1 MTINLPNKLTLFR
14 LALVPVFITVLY
26 FDGFLAYL
34 LALLVFVTGV
44 VTDYYDGKLARRH
57 GMETN
62 FGKLFDPVADKILIC
77 AAFVMFLRIDV
88 LMFPAWAVILV
99 LAREFIIMGLR
110 ALAACEGQII
120 GAERWGKMK
129 AGWQMACAITALSL
143 LMIRSLMLIFDRAG
157 YFSTEP
163 FLGWFDLGMR
173 LTVWALMLIVVWLTI
188 SSGIHHL
195 IKNRDFFFRPG
206 AM

>member
-14 LALVPVFITVLY
+14 LALVPVFVAALY
-26 FDGFLAYL
+26 FDGFPGYL
-34 LALLVFVTGV
+34 LALLLFIAGA

-57 GMETN
+57 GLVTN

-77 AAFVMFLRIDV
+77 AAFVMFLRIEV
-88 LMFPAWAVILV
+88 LMFPAWAVIIV

-110 ALAACEGQII
+110 AVALSEGQVI

-129 AGWQMACAITALSL
+129 AGWQMACVITAISL
-143 LMIRSLMLIFDRAG
+143 LMIRSLMLILERAG
-157 YFSTEP
+157 YFSTET
-163 FLGWFDLGMR
+163 FLKQFDFGMR
-173 LTVWALMLIVVWLTI
+173 LTVWGVMLIVVWLTV
-188 SSGIHHL
+188 SSGIQHL
-195 IKNRDFFFRPG
+195 IKNRNFFFQPG